1 MNILVTGAGG
11 FIGHHL
17 VKRLKNDG
25 HRVVGCDWK
34 FPEFEPTSADAFFNV
49 DLRNKD
55 LTERV
60 FQAGGQFDE
69 VYSLAAN
76 MGGMGFIENYKAVIM
91 RDSMLISINVLEAAR
106 KYGAKR
112 FFFSSSACAYNTEL
126 QKDLDNPALS
136 EDMAYPAMAEAGYG
150 WEKLYTE
157 MMCEHFM
164 EDFGLE
170 TRSARYHNV
179 YGPLGTWR
187 GGREKAPAAMSRKVL
202 LADAGGEIDIWGDGK
217 QTRSFMYI
225 DDCVEGTIRIMR
237 GDYKKP
243 LNLGSDVLISIND
256 LAKLAMSF
264 EGKQLSIKH
273 IDGPLGVRGRNS
285 DNTLISNELGWAPSI
300 TMETGLKATYEWIR
314 SEIEKARARGE
325 TVSAVS
331 YLPE

>member
-1 MNILVTGAGG
+1 
-11 FIGHHL
+11 
-17 VKRLKNDG
+17 
-25 HRVVGCDWK
+25 
-34 FPEFEPTSADAFFNV
+34 
-49 DLRNKD
+49 
-55 LTERV
+55 
-60 FQAGGQFDE
+60 
-69 VYSLAAN
+69 
-76 MGGMGFIENYKAVIM
+76 
-91 RDSMLISINVLEAAR
+91 
-106 KYGAKR
+106 
-112 FFFSSSACAYNTEL
+112 
-126 QKDLDNPALS
+126 
-136 EDMAYPAMAEAGYG
+136 
-150 WEKLYTE
+150 
-157 MMCEHFM
+157 
-164 EDFGLE
+164 
-170 TRSARYHNV
+170 
-179 YGPLGTWR
+179 
-187 GGREKAPAAMSRKVL
+187 MSRKVL